1 MKKFLKGFALVAIL
15 FISLINLCSCYD
27 FYKDF
32 HDAGATIEQT
42 NNYEVLSLDQA
53 KGKIDNKE
61 TFILV
66 LATSKSSTCVTRIS
80 TLQEQATY
88 FGFEGKLYF
97 VDMTDY
103 KDTASGRKNLR
114 ESLKVKG
121 YSNNLTGTD
130 AVVVCYT
137 KGEVTI
143 DTSAKLTSDSLK
155 FVVNENAVSIN
166 YDKLCAYIFN
176 DFVLE

>member
-1 MKKFLKGFALVAIL
+1 MKKFLKRFALLAVL
-15 FISLINLCSCYD
+15 FISLINLTSCYD

-32 HDAGATIEQT
+32 HDAGATIEKT

-53 KGKIDNKE
+53 KDKINNKE

-66 LATSKSSTCVTRIS
+66 LATSKSSNCVDRIS
-80 TLQEQATY
+80 NIQEQATY
-88 FGFEGKLYF
+88 FDFKNRIYF

-114 ESLKVKG
+114 ESLKIKG

-143 DTSAKLTSDSLK
+143 DTSAKLTSDALK
-155 FVVNENAVSIN
+155 FVVNDGASSIN
-166 YDKLCAYIFN
+166 YDKLCAYLFN
-176 DFVLE
+176 DFVIE